1 MYFLFTTLALVGAAT
16 ARIVGLAAPATI
28 APNSNITL
36 TLITE
41 NYIQSVKDLSTAFA
55 LSPQSTSGF
64 LGTQYLGSFYLGPEK
79 SNVLT
84 NLTFTVT
91 TPSDISSVK
100 YITGAVNS
108 LYGASNGPATYQF
121 NVPTT
126 PGDQTSEKLNSDV
139 GGINGNCFA
148 STPSDP
154 SPPDDNSTNPNPPA
168 AGGPCETFPTQTQ
181 TLIQNALIRA
191 DAWIGSIAQ
200 GNNQTGRQNQGELN
214 GALGDVFRAIDVNRK
229 GEQAC
234 NNPPPPAQPPLSP
247 GDAQVRAIQIL
258 RDAESALQVLQA
270 EVIQCDAS
278 GAFDVVCQ
286 VLRLVENLDTY
297 YGS

>member
-1 MYFLFTTLALVGAAT
+1 MYSLLTTLALAGAAS

-28 APNSNITL
+28 APDSNITL

-41 NYIQSVKDLSTAFA
+41 NYIQSVKDLSAAFA
-55 LSPQSTSGF
+55 LSPQITNGF
-64 LGTQYLGSFYLGPEK
+64 LGTQYLGSFYLGPDK
-79 SNVLT
+79 SNVLN

-108 LYGASNGPATYQF
+108 LYGASNGPVTLQF

-126 PGDQTSEKLNSDV
+126 PGTETSEKLNSDV
-139 GGINGNCFA
+139 GGINGDCFA
-148 STPSDP
+148 SNPSDP
-154 SPPDDNSTNPNPPA
+154 NPPNNN
-168 AGGPCETFPTQTQ
+168 GTTPPISGPCNTFPTQAQ
-181 TLIQNALIRA
+181 TLIQSALVRA

-200 GNNQTGRQNQGELN
+200 NNNQTGRQNQGEFN
-214 GALGDVFRAIDVNRK
+214 GALGDVFRAIDVNRR

-234 NNPPPPAQPPLSP
+234 NNPPPPGQPPLSP

-258 RDAESALQVLQA
+258 RDAESGLQVLQS

-278 GAFDVVCQ
+278 GAFNVVCQ
-286 VLRLVENLDTY
+286 VLRLVDQLDTY
-297 YGS
+297 YS

>member
-1 MYFLFTTLALVGAAT
+1 MNTLLTTLALAGAAT

-41 NYIQSVKDLSTAFA
+41 NYIQSVKDLSAAFA
-55 LSPQSTSGF
+55 LSPQITNGF
-64 LGTQYLGSFYLGPEK
+64 LGTQYLNSFYLGPDK
-79 SNVLT
+79 SNVLN

-108 LYGASNGPATYQF
+108 LYGASNGPVTLQF
-121 NVPTT
+121 DVPTT
-126 PGDQTSEKLNSDV
+126 PGTETSDDLNADV
-139 GGINGNCFA
+139 GGTNGNCFA
-148 STPSDP
+148 SNPSDP
-154 SPPDDNSTNPNPPA
+154 TPPGDNSTTPPISS
-168 AGGPCETFPTQTQ
+168 GQCDTFPTQTQ
-181 TLIQNALIRA
+181 TLIQSSLVRA

-200 GNNQTGRQNQGELN
+200 NNNQTGRQSQGEFN
-214 GALGDVFRAIDVNRK
+214 GALGDVFRAIDVNRR

-258 RDAESALQVLQA
+258 RDAESGLQVLQS

-278 GAFDVVCQ
+278 GAFNFVCQ
-286 VLRLVENLDTY
+286 VLRLVDQLDTY
-297 YGS
+297 YS